1 MFILDYN
8 LIIINKLII
17 ICYNNSIYQ
26 QMKSELIYLLF
37 ISLLSFIIFGFI
49 DALFFGIYLNEG
61 AVLFFE
67 KIGLNENN
75 SDVMVGAL
83 AAATA
88 LIVSTYIK
96 KKNQKTFGEL
106 IESPI
111 LDIAGILIGT
121 YLYILIARNVF

>member
-1 MFILDYN
+1 
-8 LIIINKLII
+8 
-17 ICYNNSIYQ
+17 
-26 QMKSELIYLLF
+26 MKSELIYLLF

-111 LDIAGILIGT
+111 LDVAGILIGT
-121 YLYILIARNVF
+121 YLYILIARNVSI